1 MRKVEEIERQISEL
15 SNEEFAELCSW
26 IVERDAAAWD
36 GQIETHVANGKL
48 IGLGDTTRRARAEGK
63 STKL

>member
-15 SNEEFAELCSW
+15 SNEEFAELHSW

-36 GQIETHVANGKL
+36 AQFEADVANEKFT
-48 IGLGDTTRRARAEGK
+48 GLGDAARRARAEGE